1 MYIIIKAIGTN
12 EHRMTKTARKK
23 KNNQQEKMKKKNMLT
38 TKMKAEEKFDTS

>member
-23 KNNQQEKMKKKNMLT
+23 KRQPTGENEKKKHADY
-38 TKMKAEEKFDTS
+38 KDESRGKV